1 MCVSTD
7 LVCSEGRDPVSRPRA
22 RSPLSPRRSLPT
34 TWSPPL
40 LPGVPPSR
48 GAGRQGACAAGPAPE
63 RAPRGARGRAGP
75 SLMGPSRGTRPPRG
89 ALGVRG
95 LAQRPRPRPAP
106 SSPVSPWA
114 RSSGRARG
122 PQLPGL
128 ATNDARLGARGPS
141 PDSRGVHGRKRGDL
155 IQFSSEEE
163 LAFLCLGRESPCF
176 GSRSW
181 GVGWGR
187 PRGPRS
193 GLACGGRRAPPGGRP
208 GGPRV

>member
-7 LVCSEGRDPVSRPRA
+7 LVCGEGRDPVSRPRA

-40 LPGVPPSR
+40 LPGWRTGPGRRGPHPRGGRWAAAARLPGVPPSR

-75 SLMGPSRGTRPPRG
+75 SLMGPSHGTRPPRG

-128 ATNDARLGARGPS
+128 ATNDASGWVRGARAPT
-141 PDSRGVHGRKRGDL
+141 
-155 IQFSSEEE
+155 
-163 LAFLCLGRESPCF
+163 REVST
-176 GSRSW
+176 
-181 GVGWGR
+181 
-187 PRGPRS
+187 
-193 GLACGGRRAPPGGRP
+193 GGN
-208 GGPRV
+208 VVI